1 MNKSLIKIVGLFV
14 LLALA
19 AAQQNATTNETN
31 CSNPVFSV
39 DSFKARNQT
48 RPRFLDAPAIS
59 ELKYCKV
66 FSNKT
71 SCCNAQTDSDIQSLF
86 QRYKDVLSNLTTRKF
101 RDIKKGFEDYSNV
114 DLSAFPDGDKAKE
127 KVGQVV
133 QGIKARLNQTTK
145 GVVAC
150 ARQALKVS
158 AGLLCSGCNS
168 NWGRFVKNNRLV
180 LSNNSCLALSNAC
193 YGLLRDFKSLQND
206 SKSDVANLT
215 NAITEFIGEELP
227 PVVEDVTYP
236 VKKKWMKKKKKWR
249 KNNI

>member
-86 QRYKDVLSNLTTRKF
+86 QRYKDVLSYLTTRKF
-101 RDIKKGFEDYSNV
+101 RDIKKCFEDYSNV
-114 DLSAFPDGDKAKE
+114 DLSAYPDGDKAKE

-158 AGLLCSGCNS
+158 AGLLCSGCNA

-227 PVVEDVTYP
+227 PVVEDVTDP
-236 VKKKWMKKKKKWR
+236 GKKKWMKKKKKWR